1 MRKSLF
7 VLLSVLVPMLGHAAS
22 DEALQKFFKRYM
34 DERFVLHP
42 TEATALGDHR
52 FDDKLDDLSPEAL
65 ERSLKHL
72 KQTRTR
78 LHKEID
84 WKKLPREAQVDFE
97 IFDHDLEA
105 SIWSRENTRSFADNP
120 RVYNEYIS
128 DSVFLLL

>member
-7 VLLSVLVPMLGHAAS
+7 VLLGLLVPALAQAAS
-22 DEALQKFFKRYM
+22 DEALQSFFKRYL
-34 DERFVLHP
+34 DERFALHP

-72 KQTRTR
+72 KETRVR

-84 WKKLPREAQVDFE
+84 RKSLPREAQVDYE
-97 IFDHDLEA
+97 IFDRD
-105 SIWSRENTRSFADNP
+105 
-120 RVYNEYIS
+120 
-128 DSVFLLL
+128 